1 MYSGELEVKAKRKTL
16 AILQEETNKILNL
29 SREITIMTDAIIQYN
44 KEGIRESSD
53 KMSIIETE
61 ITMLRKQIT
70 RVVIATGS
78 LMTYREDHLKTA
90 YFIVEI
96 SGYIS
101 WVSFRLSSTKPRV
114 IKLNFEIEL
123 KGMVDMII

>member
-1 MYSGELEVKAKRKTL
+1 MYSGELEVQAKRKTL
-16 AILQEETNKILNL
+16 AILQEETNEILNL
-29 SREITIMTDAIIQYN
+29 SREITIIADAIIQDN

-78 LMTYREDHLKTA
+78 LMTYREDHLRTA

-101 WVSFRLSSTKPRV
+101 WVSFRLSSIKPRV

-123 KGMVDMII
+123 KG